1 MRTKAVWWMLLAVTL
16 AAAGLA
22 RGQSAD
28 DDKALKEDLRNL
40 QGKWE
45 HTFTADEVKGLL
57 AGFPVGARKVHEVRG
72 NTERVTWYAPDG
84 TAVRVNVVDLR
95 LERRG
100 EDRVCSWFNGKIT
113 EGDGAG
119 EAFQDGS
126 FVYRLEGDSWTET
139 LPDGGSIVWKRL
151 KDKK

>member
-1 MRTKAVWWMLLAVTL
+1 MVLTVAV
-16 AAAGLA
+16 AGLA
-22 RGQSAD
+22 RGQSAE

-45 HTFTADEVKGLL
+45 HTFTAEEVKGLL
-57 AGFPVGARKVHEVRG
+57 NFPVGMRKFHEVRG
-72 NTERVTWYAPDG
+72 NSERVTWYAPDG
-84 TAVRVNVVDLR
+84 TAVRVNVVDFR

-100 EDRVCSWFNGKIT
+100 EERVLSWFNGKVT

-119 EAFQDGS
+119 ELFQDGS
-126 FVYRLEGDSWTET
+126 SVYRLEGDRWTET
-139 LPDGGSIVWKRL
+139 LPDGQTIVWKRV